1 VGGLCDGH
9 LFGGAHGIEETKE
22 LLDPRNLER
31 VVDALAHAY
40 QRQIP
45 SAMLAGNVCAYQR
58 PDTGGIDV
66 RDIREIDDQRSGG
79 VGAYRGLELKHR
91 GHHQGSIEAENALSG
106 LRSGLIF
113 NAEGLLRHRK
123 ILNPALRRIVNAVLI
138 YIGQAEPGLDCDRM
152 LTATRLYFNV
162 DVHQ

>member
-1 VGGLCDGH
+1 MSGLCDGH
-9 LFGGAHGIEETKE
+9 LFGRAYGIEETEE

-31 VVDALAHAY
+31 VMDALAHAY

-45 SAMLAGNVCAYQR
+45 SAMLAGDVGAYQR
-58 PDTGGIDV
+58 PDAGGIDV
-66 RDIREIDDQRSGG
+66 RDMGEIDDQRSGS

-91 GHHQGSIEAENALSG
+91 GHHQGPIEAENALSG

>member
-1 VGGLCDGH
+1 MGGLCDGH

-79 VGAYRGLELKHR
+79 VGAYRDRGVTLTLRTAGMGRWLLNGL
-91 GHHQGSIEAENALSG
+91 
-106 LRSGLIF
+106 
-113 NAEGLLRHRK
+113 
-123 ILNPALRRIVNAVLI
+123 
-138 YIGQAEPGLDCDRM
+138 
-152 LTATRLYFNV
+152 
-162 DVHQ
+162 